1 MSLVIAMKF
10 ANGVVMVGDSFVSNC
25 NGGAELADCESSR
38 KIWEVKS
45 SPTLDLR
52 RKKGKLVGL
61 GMHRERDKLVGGA
74 GLYKSLMAIR
84 YSSIEFDCI
93 NSMADVINY
102 FVPSVVEVL
111 RDHNFLSKEN
121 PVETIDTSF
130 IIADVDH
137 IFLIDEDLSVIE
149 KKCFAATGAGYEQ
162 ATCLF
167 EQKFS
172 NTPVS
177 EITEE
182 QATEFVGMA
191 LTECSLLQQK
201 IKKPF
206 FFLKLDK

>member
-1 MSLVIAMKF
+1 MSLIIAMKF
-10 ANGVVMVGDSFVSNC
+10 ANGVVMAGDSFVSNC
-25 NGGAELADCESSR
+25 DGGTELADCESSR

-45 SPTLDLR
+45 SPVLGT
-52 RKKGKLVGL
+52 RKP
-61 GMHRERDKLVGGA
+61 EDKLVGGA
-74 GLYKSLMAIR
+74 GLYKNLMAIR

-93 NSMADVINY
+93 KNMADVINY
-102 FVPSVVEVL
+102 FVPSVVNVL
-111 RDHNFLSKEN
+111 REHNFLSEEK
-121 PVETIDTSF
+121 PIETIDASF
-130 IIADVDH
+130 VIADVDH

-162 ATCLF
+162 AICLF

-191 LTECSLLQQK
+191 LTKCSVLNPK

>member
-25 NGGAELADCESSR
+25 NGGTELADCESSR

-45 SPTLDLR
+45 SPVLGT
-52 RKKGKLVGL
+52 RKP
-61 GMHRERDKLVGGA
+61 EDKLVGGA

-93 NSMADVINY
+93 KSIADVINY
-102 FVPSVVEVL
+102 FVPSVVNVL
-111 RDHNFLSKEN
+111 RKHNFLSEEN

-149 KKCFAATGAGYEQ
+149 KKRFAATGAGYEQ
-162 ATCLF
+162 AICLY

-172 NTPVS
+172 ETPVS

-182 QATEFVGMA
+182 QATEFLGMA
-191 LTECSLLQQK
+191 LTKCSLLQHK
-201 IKKPF
+201 IKEPF
-206 FFLKLDK
+206 FVLKLDK